1 MVCNP
6 NQSNYFDKLEDC
18 AARSK
23 RKKFS
28 STLMRCKKKVALQ
41 GLEGNI
47 QLLVQNRVGN
57 LNERVCVQSG
67 ASATLIM
74 SQLPCVL
81 SWCLGKTPER
91 FHRSPRQ
98 RWHKS
103 PLRGSLQSLQ
113 QRRGGQRE
121 PGAGHRLDRT
131 SSSSSHDS
139 DAFWTSGELQVKEAK
154 LDAAGDTFSSES
166 KLRIVTEN

>member
-57 LNERVCVQSG
+57 LNERVCAVRSQRDSHNVT
-67 ASATLIM
+67 ASLCVVLVSWEDSREVSPQPEATVAQE
-74 SQLPCVL
+74 SSERL
-81 SWCLGKTPER
+81 SAVSAAEA
-91 FHRSPRQ
+91 
-98 RWHKS
+98 
-103 PLRGSLQSLQ
+103 
-113 QRRGGQRE
+113 GG
-121 PGAGHRLDRT
+121 
-131 SSSSSHDS
+131 
-139 DAFWTSGELQVKEAK
+139 
-154 LDAAGDTFSSES
+154 AAGTWGWSQAGSDFILFLT
-166 KLRIVTEN
+166 